1 MNTADYAI
9 LAVLGLSVLVG
20 LWRGLVVEVMAL
32 VVWVAAFWVAWLF
45 GGQVAARFDPAVSLP
60 SMRIVLGYCV
70 CFLAVLLVGAL
81 LRFLLSRLVAGTG
94 LSGTDRLLGMV
105 FGLAR
110 GALIVTLVVLLAG
123 FTPLPRD
130 AWWQQSRLLPVFDGG
145 AAWLA
150 TNLPA
155 DMRAYLDFDPADLPV
170 AGAAVPAA
178 LNAWLPATSA
188 SAGAAAPAASA
199 DPAPSSTIH

>member
-9 LAVLGLSVLVG
+9 LVVLGLSVLVG

-32 VVWVAAFWVAWLF
+32 VVWIAAFWIARLF
-45 GGQVAARFDPAVSLP
+45 GEQVAAWFDPAVSVP
-60 SMRIVLGYCV
+60 SARIALGYGT
-70 CFLAVLLVGAL
+70 CFLAVLLGGAL

-105 FGLAR
+105 FGLVR
-110 GALIVTLVVLLAG
+110 GAVLVTLVVLLAG

-130 AWWQQSRLLPVFDGG
+130 AWWQESRLLPMFGDG

-150 TNLPA
+150 ANLPQGV
-155 DMRAYLDFDPADLPV
+155 REHLDFDPAALSM

-178 LNAWLPATSA
+178 LDAWLPAASA
-188 SAGAAAPAASA
+188 STVAPAASTVA
-199 DPAPSSTIH
+199 TPSTQP